1 MEQIME
7 NQCKLCG
14 SPTKFKSGVSKKNGK
29 EWKGYFCQNGDC
41 KNVEWLRAGN
51 SFPASKPATGALN
64 ASGRGQNDGLAIVL
78 EEIQGIE
85 KRLMKYLKEKL
96 GQPNSQE
103 DLSEIPFNEN
113 D

>member
-51 SFPASKPATGALN
+51 SFPASKPATGANN
-64 ASGRGQNDGLAIVL
+64 ASGEGFKFEQFVAEELA
-78 EEIQGIE
+78 GINQ
-85 KRLMKYLKEKL
+85 KLDTLIGRQPKE
-96 GQPNSQE
+96 N
-103 DLSEIPFNEN
+103 LSNLPFNE
-113 D
+113 